1 MAAMI
6 SSSLASRMP
15 STLSR
20 RMANAPG
27 RRVLSGWK
35 LRQFLCLIG
44 SYMGDDKTLLP
55 GQLVRPP
62 KTSCLFGGNLSL
74 DDKPIVEL
82 ATPAV
87 QDAPCVRLSIL
98 AVDDSPF
105 SRKLLEHALRGQP
118 YELTFAKDGQEALQ
132 AISRLRPNIL
142 ITDWMLPDLSGP
154 ELCRRVRSE
163 SRGGYMYI
171 ILVTSNVEKESI
183 VEGLAAGADDYL
195 TKPFHEKELVAR
207 VGTGRRIIEMHLEIE
222 EKNEQLE
229 AAARTDFLTCL
240 PNRRAVEE
248 YAEKQLG
255 GAIRHGYPLWVIL
268 ADLNKFK
275 LVNDQ
280 YGHLA
285 GDEVL
290 KRFAQI
296 LKKNTRSS
304 DICGRLGGDEFV
316 LVVTH
321 VPVGHITNL
330 AGRLGDSFTIE
341 EFTFEGQNVQ
351 MTASF
356 GVGGFEQP
364 ERPEFRQLLARA
376 DAALYEAKM
385 DARVRVNSKS

>member
-1 MAAMI
+1 
-6 SSSLASRMP
+6 
-15 STLSR
+15 LSYEHKQHLDVTPEVVKATDR
-20 RMANAPG
+20 L
-27 RRVLSGWK
+27 RV
-35 LRQFLCLIG
+35 
-44 SYMGDDKTLLP
+44 
-55 GQLVRPP
+55 
-62 KTSCLFGGNLSL
+62 
-74 DDKPIVEL
+74 
-82 ATPAV
+82 
-87 QDAPCVRLSIL
+87 L

-105 SRKLLEHALRGQP
+105 SRKLLEHALHGQP
-118 YELTFAKDGQEALQ
+118 YEVAFAKDGKEAL
-132 AISRLRPNIL
+132 ASILEFRPNIL

-154 ELCRRVRSE
+154 ELCRKIRKE
-163 SRGGYMYI
+163 STNRYTYV

-207 VGTGRRIIEMHLEIE
+207 VGVGRRIVEMHREIE
-222 EKNEQLE
+222 EKNELLE
-229 AAARTDFLTCL
+229 AAARTDFLTGL

-248 YAEKQLG
+248 YAAKQLG
-255 GAIRHGYPLWVIL
+255 GAIRHKFPFWVIL

-275 LVNDQ
+275 IVNDQ

-290 KRFAQI
+290 KRFAAL

-304 DICGRLGGDEFV
+304 DICGRLGGDEFI

-330 AGRLGDSFTIE
+330 AERLGSTFTIE

-356 GVGGFEQP
+356 GVGGFEHP
-364 ERPEFRQLLARA
+364 ERPDFRHLLARA
-376 DAALYEAKM
+376 DSALYEAKT
-385 DARVRVNSKS
+385 DGRVRVNSTHTVEPRT

>member
-1 MAAMI
+1 MTPEVVKATDR
-6 SSSLASRMP
+6 L
-15 STLSR
+15 
-20 RMANAPG
+20 
-27 RRVLSGWK
+27 RV
-35 LRQFLCLIG
+35 
-44 SYMGDDKTLLP
+44 
-55 GQLVRPP
+55 
-62 KTSCLFGGNLSL
+62 
-74 DDKPIVEL
+74 
-82 ATPAV
+82 
-87 QDAPCVRLSIL
+87 L

-105 SRKLLEHALRGQP
+105 SRKLLEHALHGQP
-118 YELTFAKDGQEALQ
+118 YEVAFAKDGKEAL
-132 AISRLRPNIL
+132 ASILEFRPNIL

-154 ELCRRVRSE
+154 ELCRKIRKE
-163 SRGGYMYI
+163 STNRYTYV

-207 VGTGRRIIEMHLEIE
+207 VGVGRRIVEMHREIE
-222 EKNEQLE
+222 EKNELLE
-229 AAARTDFLTCL
+229 AAARTDFLTGL

-248 YAEKQLG
+248 YAAKQLG
-255 GAIRHGYPLWVIL
+255 GAIRHKFPFWVIL

-275 LVNDQ
+275 IVNDQ

-290 KRFAQI
+290 KRFAAL

-304 DICGRLGGDEFV
+304 DICGRLGGDEFI

-330 AGRLGDSFTIE
+330 AERLGSTFTIE

-356 GVGGFEQP
+356 GVGGFEHP
-364 ERPEFRQLLARA
+364 ERPDFRHLLARA
-376 DAALYEAKM
+376 DSALYEAKT
-385 DARVRVNSKS
+385 DGRVRVNSK